1 MRTEL
6 YRSYALRFVDSLATN
21 TLVFA
26 LPLMIYSATNSLT
39 WSGAAFLIEW
49 LPRLLSLPV
58 AGVLVDKVG
67 PRRIFIATNLVRAA
81 VLLGTAPIMMMRPGW
96 WPLFIGIAVINGI
109 AGQLSFV
116 AAEHL
121 GVSVR
126 SEKARHEVQ
135 SVQVSIDQTVTV
147 LGPLLAGALI
157 IVSAPTVLTAVGLM
171 ALTSVFAARTLQV
184 HGAIQTKSLSVRR
197 GFLEGVSVIA
207 SSRTLQYVIAGT
219 VAFNLLL
226 AFITVMTPAIVK
238 GRFAGTDTD
247 VTLLWAVGA
256 VASIVAVALAS
267 RLIRRGGIVRI
278 GAIAGCL
285 ASVAIACASMAHSL
299 VAYVI
304 CVALFIAMDGVY
316 AVYIRTARAKIVPL
330 EQFGVTV
337 GVIVLLSIIPFPLA
351 GLLVA
356 VIAPSA
362 LSVVL
367 VGCTV
372 LCLVVTILS
381 YIKIDASLLASEK
394 V

>member
-1 MRTEL
+1 
-6 YRSYALRFVDSLATN
+6 
-21 TLVFA
+21 
-26 LPLMIYSATNSLT
+26 MIYSAANSLT
-39 WSGAAFLIEW
+39 WSGVAFLIEW

-58 AGVLVDKVG
+58 AGALVDKVG
-67 PRRIFIATNLVRAA
+67 PRRVFMITNLTRMS
-81 VLLGTAPIMMMRPGW
+81 VLFVATLAITIRPEW
-96 WPLFIGIAVINGI
+96 WPLYVGIAVVNGI

-126 SEKARHEVQ
+126 TEKARHEVQ

-157 IVSAPTVLTAVGLM
+157 MVNAAAVLITVGVM
-171 ALTSVFAARTLQV
+171 ALASVCIAATLQA
-184 HGAIQTKSLSVRR
+184 HLSRRAKAISVRR

-207 SSRTLQYVIAGT
+207 ASRTLQYVIAGT
-219 VAFNLLL
+219 IAFNFLL

-247 VTLLWAVGA
+247 VTFLWAVGA
-256 VASIVAVALAS
+256 LASIVAVALAS
-267 RLIRRGGIVRI
+267 RLIRRGSIVRI

-299 VAYVI
+299 LTYVI

-330 EQFGVTV
+330 EQFGVTI

-356 VIAPSA
+356 VIMPSA
-362 LSVVL
+362 LSMVL

-372 LCLVVTILS
+372 LCLIVTILS
-381 YIKIDASLLASEK
+381 YIKIDASLLTPEK
-394 V
+394 S